1 MTEQT
6 LQYIIIALVGII
18 IGGTGGA
25 ALIRKV
31 TNAALPNSDS
41 QSSASAASAAAA
53 AAVSASATLLSHIKA
68 LEDQLASNTQRLME
82 MEQTFNR
89 FLGACPERHTAI
101 ERRLEILER
110 VGAK

>member
-41 QSSASAASAAAA
+41 QSSAAAASA